1 MRMNPILKK
10 LHIEEKEFVTSD
22 EIRKYCNFFDH
33 DYYITI
39 RNLTSRGY
47 LLRIFK
53 GVFYLKTFDEVKLG
67 KMKYSHLDLVSKGLE
82 LKGVETWYFGLQTA
96 LKLNNA
102 THEHFTLDHVI
113 NDSLFRSKPITING
127 YRFKIVKLKKGL
139 FGFGMNRNKYKYSNM
154 DKTILDLIY
163 IWRYN
168 GKSEEKIIMD
178 ISEYRDHI
186 IPDRII
192 RYSLHYPKS
201 VRTTLEGII

>member
-10 LHIEEKEFVTSD
+10 LHLEEKEFVTSF
-22 EIRKYCNFFDH
+22 EIRNYCDIFDYN
-33 DYYITI
+33 YYNTI

-82 LKGVETWYFGLQTA
+82 LKGVKNWYFGLQTA

-102 THEHFTLDHVI
+102 THEHFTMDYVI
-113 NDSLFRSKPITING
+113 NDKLFRSKPITING
-127 YRFKIVKLKKGL
+127 YRFKFVKLKKGL
-139 FGFGMNRNKYKYSNM
+139 MGFGVNRNIIQYSDM

-168 GKSEEKIIMD
+168 GKPEVKIIGD

-186 IPDRII
+186 VPDRINQ
-192 RYSLHYPKS
+192 YSIHYPKS
-201 VRTTLEGII
+201 VKRTLERII

>member
-1 MRMNPILKK
+1 MNPILKK
-10 LHIEEKEFVTSD
+10 LHLEEKEFVTSV
-22 EIRKYCNFFDH
+22 EIRKYCNIFDY
-33 DYYITI
+33 DYYNTI

-53 GVFYLKTFDEVKLG
+53 GVFYLKTFDEMKLG

-82 LKGVETWYFGLQTA
+82 LKGVKNWYFGLQTA

-102 THEHFTLDHVI
+102 THEHFTMDYVV

-127 YRFKIVKLKKGL
+127 YRFKFVKLKKSL
-139 FGFGMNRNKYKYSNM
+139 LGFGVNRNKILYSNM

-168 GKSEEKIIMD
+168 GKPKEKIIMD
-178 ISEYRDHI
+178 ISEYSDHI
-186 IPDRII
+186 VPERIT
-192 RYSLHYPKS
+192 RYSVQYPKS
-201 VRTTLEGII
+201 VRRTLERII